1 MENILLKTRFCT
13 EDEAYVLE
21 ELAEDPLGLDEEE
34 QLAALPLHQA
44 GRQVLNRHL
53 HEILDLFSPVDV
65 AESEITTASLGST

>member
-1 MENILLKTRFCT
+1 M
-13 EDEAYVLE
+13 LE

-65 AESEITTASLGST
+65 AESEITNAS